1 MSVGVAEVSDHAM
14 TRWAQRVGDSR
25 GARAAWRES
34 IPVPI
39 EDTGL
44 DGDEARYHP
53 DSDTALVRKDDTLT
67 TVIEVESGRPELRYT
82 CRHLRGGRR

>member
-1 MSVGVAEVSDHAM
+1 MSAGIAHVSGHAGV
-14 TRWAQRVGDSR
+14 RWDQRVGDDR

-34 IPVPI
+34 IPLPV

-44 DGDEARYHP
+44 DGDEVRYHQP
-53 DSDTALVRKDDTLT
+53 TDTALVRKDDTLT
-67 TVIEVESGRPELRYT
+67 TVIEVESGRPELRHT